1 MDLRRPG
8 PEDRRRRAF
17 RLAVRHYAA
26 QVGEDRGVSLPGLI
40 LPGVASILTWFCPPL
55 VVGAALGAFQGGV
68 RPTLG
73 QLLPY
78 LLAFAGVWSVGEAVW
93 RVGIHYLNRAATR
106 GASTLYVRA
115 MDALFAKDLAFFHDN
130 FAGSLTKKVTGYAS
144 SYLLAL
150 DTAAYQVAANLL
162 PLGFVSVVLWRYSP
176 WLVVTLVT
184 MITLTGLAIA
194 PLIARRQKLVNA
206 REVAANELAGH
217 VADTMTNMDAVRLF
231 SREAEEAATH
241 ARNVDRWRALAL
253 HSWDYQNRRI
263 DLVTSPFYVLT
274 NVAGIVLA
282 VTLADGP
289 GFDLEAVF
297 VTFVYYARMTQVVWQ
312 FNQIYRT
319 LETHLSTA
327 AQFTELL
334 LDPPSITDPPLPAA
348 PAFRDASVEFRNLWF
363 AYPTSTRPLFR
374 GLDLWIDAGEK
385 VGIVGRS
392 GAGKSSLTRLLL
404 RLADATEGVVLLGGQ
419 DIASV
424 RQADLRS
431 QIAYVPQDPVM
442 FHRSVRDN
450 IAFGRLD
457 ATDEE
462 IRTAAEL
469 SHAAEFIDALPQG
482 YETLVGERG
491 VKLSGGQRQRVA
503 IARALLRRAPI
514 VILDEA
520 TSSLDSESEA
530 LIQRALLCLMEGRTA
545 IVIAHRLSTVRAMDR
560 LIVLD
565 DGEVV
570 EDGSH
575 EDLLAGDG
583 LYATL
588 WRRQSGGFL
597 GDARLAVEHG

>member
-1 MDLRRPG
+1 MDPRRSG
-8 PEDRRRRAF
+8 PDDRRRRAL
-17 RLAVRHYAA
+17 RLAVHQYAA
-26 QVGEDRGVSLPGLI
+26 QVGEDRRYSVPALLLPGLA
-40 LPGVASILTWFCPPL
+40 GILTWFCPAL
-55 VVGAALGAFQGGV
+55 VVGAALGAFQGGA

-73 QLLPY
+73 QLSPY
-78 LLAFAGVWSVGEAVW
+78 LLALAGVWLVGEAGW
-93 RVGIHYLNRAATR
+93 RAGIHYLNRAGTR

-115 MDALFAKDLAFFHDN
+115 MDDLFAKDLAFFHDN

-144 SYLLAL
+144 SYLLVL
-150 DTAAYQVAANLL
+150 DTLAYQVTANLL
-162 PLGFVSVVLWRYSP
+162 PLGFVCVVLWRYSP

-184 MITLTGLAIA
+184 MISLTGIAIA
-194 PLIARRQKLVNA
+194 PLIAHRQDMVNA
-206 REVAANELAGH
+206 REVAANDLAGH

-231 SREAEEAATH
+231 SREPEEAATH
-241 ARNVDRWRALAL
+241 AGNVDRWRALAL
-253 HSWDYQNRRI
+253 RSWDYQNRRI
-263 DLVTSPFYVLT
+263 DLVTGPFYILT
-274 NVAGIVLA
+274 NLAGIVLA
-282 VTLADGP
+282 VTVADSGR
-289 GFDLEAVF
+289 FNLEAVF
-297 VTFVYYARMTQVVWQ
+297 VTFVYYTRVTQVVWQ
-312 FNQIYRT
+312 FNQIYRM

-334 LDPPSITDPPLPAA
+334 LDPPSVTDPPVPAV
-348 PAFRDASVEFRNLWF
+348 PAFRDASVEFRDLWF
-363 AYPTSTRPLFR
+363 AYPTSTGPLFR
-374 GLDLWIDAGEK
+374 GLDLRIDAGEK
-385 VGIVGRS
+385 VGLVGRS

-404 RLADATEGVVLLGGQ
+404 RLADVTGGVVLLGGQ
-419 DIASV
+419 DVASV

-442 FHRSVRDN
+442 FHRSVREN
-450 IAFGRLD
+450 IAFGRSD

-469 SHAAEFIDALPQG
+469 SHAAEFIDGLPHG
-482 YETLVGERG
+482 YETIVGERG

-503 IARALLRRAPI
+503 IARALLRQAPI
-514 VILDEA
+514 VVLDEA

-530 LIQRALLCLMEGRTA
+530 IIQRALLTLMDGRTA

-575 EDLLAGDG
+575 EQLLDADG

-597 GDARLAVEHG
+597 GDAQAAVP